1 MNPNFLS
8 NRRRFLTGTAL
19 TAGLY
24 GLNLAAQAA
33 EKKTEPDS
41 GLLVIGPKPGYT
53 PQVGTL
59 VSMLTYIQ
67 TAVTS
72 SVKSLTM
79 ANLDYLF

>member
-8 NRRRFLTGTAL
+8 NRRCFLTGAAL
-19 TAGLY
+19 TAAMY
-24 GLNLAAQAA
+24 GLNLAAPPA
-33 EKKTEPDS
+33 ETKTEKDS

-72 SVKSLTM
+72 SV
-79 ANLDYLF
+79 